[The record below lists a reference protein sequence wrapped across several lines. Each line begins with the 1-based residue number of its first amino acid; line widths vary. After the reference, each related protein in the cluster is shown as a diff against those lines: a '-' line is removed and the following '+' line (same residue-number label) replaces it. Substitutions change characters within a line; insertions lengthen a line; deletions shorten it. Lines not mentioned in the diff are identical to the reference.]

1 MVVTGGFQI
10 TAAFTINNN
19 RPSTEKAN
27 IHNKV
32 MVDTS
37 RAMRPIVNLSEE
49 DRATDIGNMHKNVV
63 KIARVVPE
71 IS

>member
-37 RAMRPIVNLSEE
+37 RALCILVPLFRPM
-49 DRATDIGNMHKNVV
+49 MHF
-63 KIARVVPE
+63 
-71 IS
+71 